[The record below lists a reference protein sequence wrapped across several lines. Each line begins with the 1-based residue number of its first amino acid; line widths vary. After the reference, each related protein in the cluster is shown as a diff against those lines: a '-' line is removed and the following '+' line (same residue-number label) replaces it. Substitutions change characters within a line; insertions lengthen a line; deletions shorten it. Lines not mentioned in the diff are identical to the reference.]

1 VDSIQQEKGVVGY
14 VPGGW
19 DMFHVGH
26 LNILNRAKQECDYL
40 IVGVTT
46 DDALFEMK
54 GKRPIVPLAE
64 RLAIVEAIGVVDE
77 AVVDFSRNKVQVWR
91 RVGFDVLLKGDDW
104 KGTAK
109 GDQLER
115 DMASVGV
122 RVCYLPYTH
131 TTSSTELRRVLLA
144 L

>member
-1 VDSIQQEKGVVGY
+1 MKSAEQERGTVGY

-26 LNILNRAKQECDYL
+26 LNILKRAKQECDYL
-40 IVGVTT
+40 IVGVAS
-46 DDALFEMK
+46 DDALLEMK
-54 GKRPIVPLAE
+54 GRRPIVPLAE

-77 AVVDFSRNKVQVWR
+77 AVVDFSRSKVQAWQR
-91 RVGFDVLLKGDDW
+91 IRFDVLFKGDDW
-104 KGTAK
+104 KGSPK

-115 DMASVGV
+115 EMAAVSVSV
-122 RVCYLPYTH
+122 FYLPYTH
-131 TTSSTELRRVLLA
+131 TTSSTALRRALLA